1 MPTPENGGTLSNKSL
16 TVEREIADG
25 VWPLCGDGPER
36 IKILPDKLPIPDGL
50 TSFKVL
56 NKFCQVVR
64 EKEYCR
70 CLFRVPVGQSWL
82 SFLWKYLAIRNC

>member
-50 TSFKVL
+50 TSFKVF

-64 EKEYCR
+64 ENWNCEYSALNVYHKKLGVLQR
-70 CLFRVPVGQSWL
+70 S
-82 SFLWKYLAIRNC
+82 I

>member
-64 EKEYCR
+64 EN
-70 CLFRVPVGQSWL
+70 W
-82 SFLWKYLAIRNC
+82 NCGYSALIVYQKKLGVLQRSI